1 MTNYKKICI
10 IRKNTMG
17 EEKILAFFRVPC
29 YDKNPP
35 QKLKSFTQ
43 FFKNLCKQFDF
54 YQNQRF

>member
-1 MTNYKKICI
+1 
-10 IRKNTMG
+10 MG

-35 QKLKSFTQ
+35 RKLKSFTQ